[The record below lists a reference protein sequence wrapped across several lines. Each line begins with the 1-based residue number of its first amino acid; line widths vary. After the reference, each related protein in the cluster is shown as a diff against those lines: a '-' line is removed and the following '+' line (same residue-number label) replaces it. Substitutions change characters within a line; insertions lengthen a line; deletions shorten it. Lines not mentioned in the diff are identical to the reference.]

1 MASQGA
7 AISAPH
13 PKPRK
18 YSAKQ
23 LARGREPPK
32 KAAASPTQYTNR
44 RNRPRKSDKSS
55 GKPREIEIHRAPG
68 PLLQQPQPIVKK
80 SSDAPTRLRPSPH
93 KAPPHAPPA
102 QPIPPE

>member
-1 MASQGA
+1 MASPGA
-7 AISAPH
+7 AISAPR

-18 YSAKQ
+18 YSARP
-23 LARGREPPK
+23 LAQRRDPPQ
-32 KAAASPTQYTNR
+32 KAVASPTQYTNR

-68 PLLQQPQPIVKK
+68 PLLRRPPPIAKK
-80 SSDAPTRLRPSPH
+80 SSDAPTRLRPSPR
-93 KAPPHAPPA
+93 KAPPHAPPV